1 MQGVRHAFGGAAGRS
16 ESSRAAGERGWL
28 VLKTTRRM
36 GACGASAND
45 NRGSGA
51 ARAASAERAVA
62 ESAGEWATAAGGGG
76 EDATR
81 SGDGR
86 DVIGR
91 ADTSD
96 DGAGGAA

>member
-1 MQGVRHAFGGAAGRS
+1 MEQLDDRNRRERLESEVGSCWRQHVEWEHADGDR
-16 ESSRAAGERGWL
+16 
-28 VLKTTRRM
+28 
-36 GACGASAND
+36 ASAND
-45 NRGSGA
+45 DRGSGA

-62 ESAGEWATAAGGGG
+62 ESAGEWATAAGSGG

-86 DVIGR
+86 DVVGR